1 MIKADITKE
10 NNSLQ
15 VRIMRR
21 VYTIWFA
28 KRVLPYMVIEAAG
41 LISVVYA
48 LSRLVYV
55 RNVIDNTL
63 AAFAANPWGWTFYMA
78 NSFLYRRPVIQ
89 ALSLGATVLL
99 VFAARNILKALVELN
114 IMQRETKPAGRAFH
128 RYKGRVYYK

>member
-15 VRIMRR
+15 ARIMRR

-28 KRVLPYMVIEAAG
+28 KRVSPYMVIEAAG

-63 AAFAANPWGWTFYMA
+63 AAFAANPWVWTF
-78 NSFLYRRPVIQ
+78 
-89 ALSLGATVLL
+89 
-99 VFAARNILKALVELN
+99 
-114 IMQRETKPAGRAFH
+114 
-128 RYKGRVYYK
+128 